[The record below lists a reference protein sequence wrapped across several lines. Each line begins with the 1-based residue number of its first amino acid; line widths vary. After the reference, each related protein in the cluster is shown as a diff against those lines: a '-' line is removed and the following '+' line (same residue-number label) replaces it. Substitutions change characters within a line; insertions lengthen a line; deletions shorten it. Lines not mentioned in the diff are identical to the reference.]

1 MSARKTDNRHDTEV
15 LFNSQKYI
23 LLRQSEK
30 DKHYDPTYDIS
41 KIRKLIKSK
50 NRMVAWRWEKGN
62 GEVLNCV
69 YKILI
74 LQDEEV
80 LGDLMSNIV
89 PVASNTVLYTWK
101 PVKMVDLMLSVLST
115 PK

>member
-50 NRMVAWRWEKGN
+50 NRMVA
-62 GEVLNCV
+62 
-69 YKILI
+69 
-74 LQDEEV
+74 
-80 LGDLMSNIV
+80 
-89 PVASNTVLYTWK
+89 
-101 PVKMVDLMLSVLST
+101 
-115 PK
+115 